1 MKNEKLGGKDEGNQA
16 PGKEAGKDEKVESGK
31 WKLET

>member
-16 PGKEAGKDEKVESGK
+16 PGKEAGESEKDET
-31 WKLET
+31 ET